1 MTEPI
6 YVSFS
11 EIESFLRCRTKWDIS
26 SANRQSIRHKTT
38 PKLYLTLGSAVHQ
51 ALEANYK
58 GKDPQEA
65 VATYLAD
72 ERTTKVEAYVEEY
85 GSQPWA
91 SEMRD
96 FDDSAVLAMGLV
108 DQYYDHYGKDNPL
121 AEQGLT
127 SIGCEIPFKIDITEK
142 VAEEVIFNVADPD
155 QKVYFCGTL
164 DNIALDEHDHIWIV
178 ENKTYTSKPS
188 PEDIQWHFQA
198 QGYAVAVEWLTGLPV
213 AGVLYNG
220 IAKKMITEPKVLK
233 NGLLSTDKR
242 QSTTLEKYLQAIT
255 DNGEERSDERFR
267 DILSH
272 LQAVAD
278 QGDTRFFYRE
288 KAFFTR
294 EQLDAWR
301 DDFNHVV
308 VEMLDNPRIYRTIPF
323 KGCSDC
329 WFRDLCETKH
339 SGGDIDYLLSKRY
352 DQSSTYGTIKAVSGV
367 EPTTISSV
375 DELREYLSNV

>member
-11 EIESFLRCRTKWDIS
+11 EIQTFLRCRTQWNFS
-26 SANRQSIRHKTT
+26 SANRQGIRHKSS
-38 PKLYLTLGSAVHQ
+38 PKLYLTLGSAVHT
-51 ALEANYK
+51 ALEANFK
-58 GKDPQEA
+58 GNDPVEA
-65 VATYLAD
+65 VSMYLGD
-72 ERTTKVEAYVEEY
+72 EREAKVQAYIDEY

-91 SEMRD
+91 SEMRE
-96 FDDSAVLAMGLV
+96 FDEAADLATGLV
-108 DQYYDHYGKDNPL
+108 HQYFNHYSYVDL
-121 AEQGLT
+121 ADQGLT
-127 SIGCEIPFKIDITEK
+127 SIGCEVPFKIDI
-142 VAEEVIFNVADPD
+142 ADVVNENGYIVPID

-164 DNIALDEHDHIWIV
+164 DNIAIDEHDHLWIV

-220 IAKKMITEPKVLK
+220 IAKKLISEPKVLK

-242 QSTTLEKYLQAIT
+242 QATTLERYERAIV
-255 DNGEERSDERFR
+255 DNGETADDPRFQ

-272 LQAVAD
+272 LRQID
-278 QGDTRFFYRE
+278 EQGDTRFFYRE

-301 DDFNHVV
+301 EDFQNVV

-339 SGGDIDYLLSKRY
+339 SGGDVDYLLLKRY